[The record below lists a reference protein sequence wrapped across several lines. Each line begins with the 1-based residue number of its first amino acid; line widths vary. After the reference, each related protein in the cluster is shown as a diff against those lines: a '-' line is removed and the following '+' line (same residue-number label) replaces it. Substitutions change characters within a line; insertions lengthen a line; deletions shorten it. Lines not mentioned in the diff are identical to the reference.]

1 MKNTIKTILFV
12 LVAIGLS
19 ACDPQDND
27 NNKLGELGTISN
39 EEVSYT
45 KVVSE
50 KSDNVIEF
58 TNTSESKVPHAMLW
72 DLGNGV
78 TSKSQ
83 SVVGEYPFAGEYTVT
98 LSLYTADGN
107 IATKTEVIKI
117 EKNDYS
123 LLETKTYMTL
133 TGGIANVEGRV
144 WMLDQY
150 NNFSKEVAEKTGH
163 KVNGHYGLGP
173 SREYSQEWWAAG
185 ANDKADWSLY
195 SHKFKFSLEGL
206 KMKISNAEGKGYGRK
221 ASATSVGGFT
231 VLEDFGDD
239 VSFKYE
245 GGDFTFSVKEGAK
258 PILTLSKNA
267 FLSYYCGTQDYE
279 IFYQTDEVFAV
290 RVANS
295 KEGHDWVL
303 VFCREELNVKR

>member
-12 LVAIGLS
+12 LVAVALS

-27 NNKLGELGTISN
+27 NNKLGELGAISN
-39 EEVSYT
+39 DEVTYSKT
-45 KVVSE
+45 VSE

-58 TNTSESKVPHAMLW
+58 TNTSASKVPYAILW
-72 DLGNGV
+72 DLGNGEI
-78 TSKSQ
+78 SNSQ
-83 SVVGEYPFAGEYTVT
+83 SAVGSYPFAGEYTVT
-98 LSLYTADGN
+98 LSLYTADGK
-107 IATKTEVIKI
+107 IATKSEVIKI
-117 EKNDYS
+117 EKTDYS
-123 LLETKTYMTL
+123 LLETKTYMAL
-133 TGGIANVEGRV
+133 TGGVSNVEGRT

-150 NNFSKEVAEKTGH
+150 NNFSKEIAEKTGYN
-163 KVNGHYGLGP
+163 VGGHYGLGP
-173 SREYSQEWWAAG
+173 SGAYSQEWWAAG
-185 ANDKADWSLY
+185 VNAKADWSLY

-206 KMKISNAEGKGYGRK
+206 KVKISNAEGKGYGRK
-221 ASATSVGGFT
+221 ASAGDFT
-231 VLEDFGDD
+231 ILEDFGDD

-245 GGDFTFSVKEGAK
+245 GGDFTFSVKESAK

-267 FLSYYCGTQDYE
+267 FLSYYCGTQEYE

-295 KEGHDWVL
+295 KEGHDWIL